1 MLARATVDE
10 NLYQTVLNA
19 TVVNRQSD
27 ANNIKGR
34 EKTPTLVKL

>member
-10 NLYQTVLNA
+10 DLYQTVLNA
-19 TVVNRQSD
+19 TQIKRQSD
-27 ANNIKGR
+27 ADKIKGR